1 MIGLLEVSI
10 AQVDLLS
17 LLSFF
22 GFGDFRNSIMAQR
35 KRVNEGYAYSLY
47 ISGSLNLRYESVG
60 LV

>member
-35 KRVNEGYAYSLY
+35 KRVRVGYAYSLH
-47 ISGSLNLRYESVG
+47 IFGSLNLSN
-60 LV
+60 LSKTP